1 MTMAKPTLSPAPTRA
16 PARAPTE
23 PVRLDDV
30 AREAGVSLATV
41 DRVLNGRAGVRERT
55 VQRVQAAVERL
66 AYQPNLAAARL
77 ARQKPWRLAFVLPQG
92 TNSFVAMLRAELDA
106 LAPWLAAQRAQ
117 AEVTMADTFAPQAMA
132 DALTALR
139 GDCDAAVVMAQDH
152 PLVRDAID
160 GLADAGAC
168 VVTLVSDVPARGRAH
183 FVGIDNV
190 AAGRTAGSLLGR
202 FAGAAGVD
210 GGTPRRVGIVMGSH
224 SLRDHADRLFGFQQ
238 VMRAEHAELEL
249 LPPIEGHD
257 RSDLTEPRVRELLRQ
272 SPGLVG
278 LYSIGA
284 GNRGIHAALKDQVG
298 VENAAGR
305 VVWVCHELTPHAR
318 RALLEGAA
326 SAVIHQ
332 SPAHEVRSAC
342 RVALSRLAR
351 ERLIADQERIR
362 IEIYLKDNL
371 P

>member
-1 MTMAKPTLSPAPTRA
+1 VKPLTSPSPRSPA
-16 PARAPTE
+16 E

-41 DRVLNGRAGVRERT
+41 DRVLNGRAGVREGT

-66 AYQPNLAAARL
+66 AYRPDPAAARL
-77 ARQKPWRLAFVLPQG
+77 ARQRPWRLAFVLPQG
-92 TNSFVAMLRAELDA
+92 TNSFVDMLRAEIEA
-106 LAPWLAAQRAQ
+106 LTPWLTGQRTRAVVTQ
-117 AEVTMADTFAPQAMA
+117 ADAFAPQAMA

-139 GDCDAAVVMAQDH
+139 GECDAAVVMAQDH

-160 GLADAGAC
+160 GLADAGTC

-202 FAGAAGVD
+202 FAGQTVG
-210 GGTPRRVGIVMGSH
+210 RVGIVMGSH

-238 VMRAEHAELEL
+238 VMRAEHGHLEL

-257 RSDLTEPRVRELLRQ
+257 RSDLTEPRVRELLRL

-284 GNRGIHAALKDQVG
+284 GNRGIHAALKGKVG
-298 VENAAGR
+298 AEAAAGR
-305 VVWVCHELTPHAR
+305 VVWVCHELTPPAR

-351 ERLIADQERIR
+351 EHLIADQERIR

>member
-1 MTMAKPTLSPAPTRA
+1 MAKSSPPPPRT
-16 PARAPTE
+16 PAE
-23 PVRLDDV
+23 PVRLDHV

-41 DRVLNGRAGVRERT
+41 DRVLNGRAGVSERT
-55 VQRVQAAVERL
+55 VQRVQAAVHRL
-66 AYQPNLAAARL
+66 AYQPDPAAARLARL
-77 ARQKPWRLAFVLPQG
+77 ARQKPWRLAFVLPEG
-92 TNSFVAMLRAELDA
+92 TNSFVAMLRAEIEA
-106 LAPWLAAQRAQ
+106 LGPWLVTQRAH
-117 AEVTMADTFAPQAMA
+117 AAVTQADTFAPQAMA
-132 DALTALR
+132 DALAALR
-139 GDCDAAVVMAQDH
+139 GECDAAVVMAQDH
-152 PLVRDAID
+152 PLVRAAID
-160 GLADAGAC
+160 DLADAGAS

-202 FAGAAGVD
+202 FVGGAGAYVN
-210 GGTPRRVGIVMGSH
+210 GGKPGRVGIVMGSH

-238 VMRAEHAELEL
+238 VMRAEHGTLEL

-257 RSDLTEPRVRELLRQ
+257 RSDLTEPLVRELLRQ

-284 GNRGIHAALKDQVG
+284 GNRGIHAALNDQAG
-298 VENAAGR
+298 AGNADGR
-305 VVWVCHELTPHAR
+305 VVWVCHELTSHAR
-318 RALLEGAA
+318 RALLEGTA

-342 RVALSRLAR
+342 RVALARLAR

>member
-1 MTMAKPTLSPAPTRA
+1 MAKPALFPPLLPT
-16 PARAPTE
+16 PTE

-41 DRVLNGRAGVRERT
+41 DRVLNGRAGVRDRT

-66 AYQPNLAAARL
+66 AYQPNPAAARL

-92 TNSFVAMLRAELDA
+92 TNSFVAMLRAEIEA
-106 LAPWLAAQRAQ
+106 LAPWLAGQRAHAAV
-117 AEVTMADTFAPQAMA
+117 AEADAFAPQAMA

-139 GDCDAAVVMAQDH
+139 GECDAAVVMAQDH

-190 AAGRTAGSLLGR
+190 AAGRTAGSLLGG
-202 FAGAAGVD
+202 FAGRVGSGV
-210 GGTPRRVGIVMGSH
+210 GGDPPGRVGIVMGSH

-238 VMRAEHAELEL
+238 VMRAEHGHLEL

-257 RSDLTEPRVRELLRQ
+257 RSDITEPRVRELLRQ

-284 GNRGIHAALKDQVG
+284 GNRGIHAALNGKVEA
-298 VENAAGR
+298 ENAAGR

>member
-1 MTMAKPTLSPAPTRA
+1 
-16 PARAPTE
+16 
-23 PVRLDDV
+23 VRLHDV

-66 AYQPNLAAARL
+66 AYQPDPAAARL
-77 ARQKPWRLAFVLPQG
+77 ARQRPWRLAFVLPEG
-92 TNSFVAMLRAELDA
+92 TNSFVAMLRAEIDA
-106 LAPWLAAQRAQ
+106 LAPWLAGQRARAVVAQ
-117 AEVTMADTFAPQAMA
+117 ADAFAPQAMA
-132 DALTALR
+132 DALAALR
-139 GDCDAAVVMAQDH
+139 GECDAAVVMAQDH

-202 FAGAAGVD
+202 FVGKAPG
-210 GGTPRRVGIVMGSH
+210 RVGIVMGSH

-238 VMRAEHAELEL
+238 VMRAEHGQLEL
-249 LPPIEGHD
+249 LPAIEGHD
-257 RSDLTEPRVRELLRQ
+257 RSDLTEPLVRELLRR
-272 SPGLVG
+272 PGGLAG

-284 GNRGIHAALKDQVG
+284 GNRGIHAALKAAG
-298 VENAAGR
+298 AAGR

>member
-1 MTMAKPTLSPAPTRA
+1 MAKPLASPAPRS
-16 PARAPTE
+16 PAE

-41 DRVLNGRAGVRERT
+41 DRVLNGRAGVREGT
-55 VQRVQAAVERL
+55 VQRVHAAVERL
-66 AYQPNLAAARL
+66 AYRPDPAAARL
-77 ARQKPWRLAFVLPQG
+77 ARQRPWRLAFVLPQG
-92 TNSFVAMLRAELDA
+92 TNSFVDMLRAEIDA
-106 LAPWLAAQRAQ
+106 LTSWLAGQRARAVVTQ
-117 AEVTMADTFAPQAMA
+117 ADAFAPQAMA

-139 GDCDAAVVMAQDH
+139 GECDAAVVMAQDH

-160 GLADAGAC
+160 GLADAGTC

-202 FAGAAGVD
+202 FAGQTMG
-210 GGTPRRVGIVMGSH
+210 RVGIVMGSH

-238 VMRAEHAELEL
+238 VMRAEHSHLEL

-284 GNRGIHAALKDQVG
+284 GNRGIHAALKA
-298 VENAAGR
+298 ENTAGR

-332 SPAHEVRSAC
+332 SPTHEVRSAC
-342 RVALSRLAR
+342 RVALARLAR
-351 ERLIADQERIR
+351 EHLIADQERIR

>member
-1 MTMAKPTLSPAPTRA
+1 VTPPPRA
-16 PARAPTE
+16 PAPPAA

-41 DRVLNGRAGVRERT
+41 DRVLNGRAGVRDRT

-66 AYQPNLAAARL
+66 AYRPDPAAARL
-77 ARQKPWRLAFVLPQG
+77 ARQRPWRLAFVLPQG
-92 TNSFVAMLRAELDA
+92 TNSFVDMLRAELER
-106 LAPWLAAQRAQ
+106 LAPWLADQRAQ
-117 AEVTMADTFAPQAMA
+117 AVVTQADAFAPQAMA
-132 DALTALR
+132 DALAALH
-139 GDCDAAVVMAQDH
+139 GACDAAVVMAQDH

-160 GLADAGAC
+160 GLADAGVC
-168 VVTLVSDVPARGRAH
+168 VVTLVSDVPARGRVH

-202 FAGAAGVD
+202 FLGRPAGPAPA
-210 GGTPRRVGIVMGSH
+210 RVGIVMGSQA
-224 SLRDHADRLFGFQQ
+224 LRDHAERLFGFQQ
-238 VMRAEHAELEL
+238 VMRAEHGGLEL

-257 RSDLTEPRVRELLRQ
+257 RSDLTEPRVRELLQ
-272 SPGLVG
+272 ESPGLVG

-284 GNRGIHAALKDQVG
+284 GNRGIHAALQARQ
-298 VENAAGR
+298 AAGR
-305 VVWVCHELTPHAR
+305 VLWVCHELTPHAR

-342 RVALSRLAR
+342 RVALARLAR
-351 ERLIADQERIR
+351 EPLIADQERIR

>member
-1 MTMAKPTLSPAPTRA
+1 MKASAPPPPRA
-16 PARAPTE
+16 PAE

-41 DRVLNGRAGVRERT
+41 DRVLNGRAGVREGT

-66 AYQPNLAAARL
+66 AYRPDPAAARL
-77 ARQKPWRLAFVLPQG
+77 ARQRPWRLAFVLPQG
-92 TNSFVAMLRAELDA
+92 TNSFVDMLRAEIETLT
-106 LAPWLAAQRAQ
+106 PWLAGQRARAVVTQ
-117 AEVTMADTFAPQAMA
+117 ADAFAPQAMA

-139 GDCDAAVVMAQDH
+139 GECDAAVVMAQDH

-160 GLADAGAC
+160 SLADAGVS

-202 FAGAAGVD
+202 FAGQASG
-210 GGTPRRVGIVMGSH
+210 RVGIVMGSH

-238 VMRAEHAELEL
+238 VMRAEHSHLEL

-284 GNRGIHAALKDQVG
+284 GNRGIHAALKA
-298 VENAAGR
+298 ENTAGR

-332 SPAHEVRSAC
+332 SPTHEVRSAC
-342 RVALSRLAR
+342 RVALARLAR
-351 ERLIADQERIR
+351 EHLIADQERIR

>member
-1 MTMAKPTLSPAPTRA
+1 MKASTHPPPRPPA
-16 PARAPTE
+16 E

-41 DRVLNGRAGVRERT
+41 DRVLNGRAGVREGT

-66 AYQPNLAAARL
+66 AYRADPAAARL
-77 ARQKPWRLAFVLPQG
+77 ARQRPWRLAFVLPQG
-92 TNSFVAMLRAELDA
+92 TNSFVDMLRAEIEA
-106 LAPWLAAQRAQ
+106 LTPWLAGQRARAAVTQ
-117 AEVTMADTFAPQAMA
+117 ADAFAPQAMA
-132 DALTALR
+132 EALTALR
-139 GDCDAAVVMAQDH
+139 GECDAAVVMAQDH
-152 PLVRDAID
+152 PLVRDAIN

-202 FAGAAGVD
+202 FAGPSADRNAG
-210 GGTPRRVGIVMGSH
+210 RVGIVMGSH
-224 SLRDHADRLFGFQQ
+224 SLRDHADRLYGFQQ
-238 VMRAEHAELEL
+238 VMRAEHSHLEL

-284 GNRGIHAALKDQVG
+284 GNRGIYAALKG
-298 VENAAGR
+298 TVEAAAGR
-305 VVWVCHELTPHAR
+305 VVWVCHELTPHGR

-326 SAVIHQ
+326 SAIIHQ

-342 RVALSRLAR
+342 RVALARLAR
-351 ERLIADQERIR
+351 EHLIADQERIR

>member
-1 MTMAKPTLSPAPTRA
+1 MARPTASPPPLRT
-16 PARAPTE
+16 PAE

-41 DRVLNGRAGVRERT
+41 DRVLNGRAGVREGT
-55 VQRVQAAVERL
+55 VQRVQAAVDRL
-66 AYQPNLAAARL
+66 AYQPNPAAARL

-92 TNSFVAMLRAELDA
+92 TNSFVAMLNAEIEA
-106 LAPWLAAQRAQ
+106 LTPWLASQRAHAGVTQ
-117 AEVTMADTFAPQAMA
+117 ADAFAPQAMA
-132 DALTALR
+132 DALAALR
-139 GDCDAAVVMAQDH
+139 GECDAAVVMAQDH

-160 GLADAGAC
+160 GLADAGAS

-202 FAGAAGVD
+202 FSGGVRN
-210 GGTPRRVGIVMGSH
+210 GNPGRVGIVMGSH

-238 VMRAEHAELEL
+238 VMRAEHGAHDL

-257 RSDLTEPRVRELLRQ
+257 RSDLTEPRVQELLQ
-272 SPGLVG
+272 QAPGLVG

-284 GNRGIHAALKDQVG
+284 GNRGIHAALKAAG
-298 VENAAGR
+298 AAGR

-318 RALLEGAA
+318 RALLEGTA